1 VGDQSSPFITPREV
15 DDSGFER
22 GPDDRHSG
30 ICNVAFMDGHVKAM
44 KPQAFFN
51 GWNGIWFRYDRMAVK
66 SGDPNLPR

>member
-1 VGDQSSPFITPREV
+1 
-15 DDSGFER
+15 
-22 GPDDRHSG
+22 
-30 ICNVAFMDGHVKAM
+30 MDGHVKAM